1 MSPRSAGWFA
11 ALWLTVIY
19 STLGWVRP
27 LCESLRAQG
36 LLSATVTLGA
46 VGTAWVALFALR
58 RDGRVQPVVPWL
70 PLVATVC
77 GFFLVAAH
85 WGLPEERV
93 HLIQYGLLGVLLGR
107 ALPGRL
113 VVALACGWLAGAAD
127 EGIQHL
133 LPGRT
138 FDSWDILANGLAV
151 SASLL
156 LSLGGRASWC
166 APTLLLGA
174 ALVLPVVH
182 ISHPAAA
189 VVNEPTTPFAV
200 GALDSPEPL
209 PALSGASVLLI
220 TVDALRRDVVPP
232 WGGGEVAL
240 PAFDRLAR
248 ESVTAEE
255 GFANAIWTSPGILSL
270 LTGLL
275 PEVHGVQARGD
286 ELPTR
291 PQFPL
296 EQLAAAGYRR
306 VGYAADATEN
316 YRNLGFGGELDR
328 DEDLTEQSLALL
340 SAEGPSF
347 VWLHLRDIHAPY
359 DASAQRLAALGLPS
373 DLPNAPILNRARS
386 QPTVPR
392 RDFSGR
398 HDWLR
403 PAIRALYLA
412 ELVDADRRLGG
423 LLDRLD
429 EEGLLES
436 CLVIL
441 TSDHGEELL
450 EHDGIGH
457 ASTTLNSA
465 PQPELVHIPYYFRLP
480 GGARGGAVLPGRF
493 EQVDLM
499 PTLFGLVGLQLRSVL
514 PGLTFDGTARATEIL
529 GGPIIPSVPGGP
541 TVITSSPC
549 GWQCPEERRGSRVH
563 ARVSGTDWAWC
574 RPPQVPCV
582 GELGLSLDEQRQRA
596 KLLRAE

>member
-1 MSPRSAGWFA
+1 VTPRSAGCFA
-11 ALWLTVIY
+11 ALWLALIY
-19 STLGWVRP
+19 TTLGWVRP
-27 LCESLRAQG
+27 LCEVLRAQG
-36 LLSATVTLGA
+36 LLSVTVSLVA
-46 VGTAWVALFALR
+46 AATAWLALLGLR
-58 RDGRVQPVVPWL
+58 RDGRIQPVVPWL
-70 PLVATVC
+70 PLVATAC
-77 GFFLVAAH
+77 GFVLVARH

-113 VVALACGWLAGAAD
+113 ALALLCGWVAGAAD
-127 EGIQHL
+127 EGIQYL

-138 FDSWDILANGLAV
+138 FDSWDILANALAV

-166 APTLLLGA
+166 APALLLGA
-174 ALVLPVVH
+174 AVVLPRVH
-182 ISHPAAA
+182 TAHPAAA
-189 VVNEPTTPFAV
+189 AV
-200 GALDSPEPL
+200 AAPRTSLSVGELDSPEPL
-209 PALSGASVLLI
+209 PAFSGASVLLI

-232 WGGGEVAL
+232 WGQVEVAL
-240 PAFDRLAR
+240 PAFERLAR

-255 GFANAIWTSPGILSL
+255 GFANAIWTSPGIQSL

-286 ELPTR
+286 ELPMR

-296 EQLAAAGYRR
+296 EQLAAVSYRR
-306 VGYAADATEN
+306 VGYAGDATEN
-316 YRNLGFGGELDR
+316 YRNLGFDRELDR
-328 DEDLTEQSLALL
+328 DEDLTEQTLAVL
-340 SAEGPSF
+340 SADGPSF

-359 DASAQRLAALGLPS
+359 DASPQRLAELGLLS
-373 DLPNAPILNRARS
+373 DLPNAPILNRARTE
-386 QPTVPR
+386 PTVPR
-392 RDFSGR
+392 RDFAGR

-403 PAIRALYLA
+403 PAIRALYVA

-441 TSDHGEELL
+441 TADHGEELL

-493 EQVDLM
+493 EQVDLC
-499 PTLFGLVGLQLRSVL
+499 LRSL
-514 PGLTFDGTARATEIL
+514 EWSGS
-529 GGPIIPSVPGGP
+529 PSDRSCPASP
-541 TVITSSPC
+541 SMAQHERPRSSV
-549 GWQCPEERRGSRVH
+549 GS
-563 ARVSGTDWAWC
+563 
-574 RPPQVPCV
+574 
-582 GELGLSLDEQRQRA
+582 
-596 KLLRAE
+596 